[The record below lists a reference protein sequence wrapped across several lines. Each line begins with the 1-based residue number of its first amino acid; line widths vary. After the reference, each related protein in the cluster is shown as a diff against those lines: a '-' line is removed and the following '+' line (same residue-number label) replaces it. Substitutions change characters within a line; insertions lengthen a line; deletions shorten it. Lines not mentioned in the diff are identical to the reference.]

1 MDGPVSFKMF
11 DLIHCTFLNLTLFF
25 ISGFFSAEFAK
36 CCLHGI

>member
-11 DLIHCTFLNLTLFF
+11 DLIHCTFLNLIFF

>member
-11 DLIHCTFLNLTLFF
+11 DLIHCTFSNLTFF